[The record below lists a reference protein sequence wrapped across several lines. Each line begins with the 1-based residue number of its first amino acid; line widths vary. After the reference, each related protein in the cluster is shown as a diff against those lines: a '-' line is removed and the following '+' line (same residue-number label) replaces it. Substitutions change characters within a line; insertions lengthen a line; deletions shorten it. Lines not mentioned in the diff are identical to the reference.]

1 MSLERFH
8 YKIQV
13 RESKNIFTRV
23 LKGHIAV
30 SNFKIKDSTS
40 GSQIDFEAR
49 KYLKKNWI
57 RLFSRNWS
65 RGWIFFK
72 CT

>member
-1 MSLERFH
+1 M
-8 YKIQV
+8 
-13 RESKNIFTRV
+13 

-49 KYLKKNWI
+49 KYLKKIGLDYSHGTGHEVGYFLNVHEGPQAI
-57 RLFSRNWS
+57 SKIIKLN
-65 RGWIFFK
+65 
-72 CT
+72 